1 MNILFVLVPVALMLA
16 ALGVAGFIWSVR
28 SGQFDD
34 LETPGMRVLF
44 GEERV
49 SDDDP
54 DATTENAR
62 TTTSGK
68 AEPPDSTG

>member
-44 GEERV
+44 GDESRTDGQRTSQKTPEERKEAHRQ
-49 SDDDP
+49 D
-54 DATTENAR
+54 
-62 TTTSGK
+62 
-68 AEPPDSTG
+68 

>member
-1 MNILFVLVPVALMLA
+1 MNILFVLVPVALFLA

-49 SDDDP
+49 PDQHVPKQHAEEGSACEPSDY
-54 DATTENAR
+54 A
-62 TTTSGK
+62 
-68 AEPPDSTG
+68 